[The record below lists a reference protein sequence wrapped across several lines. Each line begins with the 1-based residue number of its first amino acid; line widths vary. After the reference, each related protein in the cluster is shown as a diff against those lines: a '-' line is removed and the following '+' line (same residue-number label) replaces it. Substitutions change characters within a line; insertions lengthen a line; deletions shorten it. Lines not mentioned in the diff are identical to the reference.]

1 MPFITAAIHLNFLAD
16 VSARRASMTV
26 AGANSRRIQPKVA
39 DHYVV
44 FCTGWPKRAGKF
56 DARWIPPPSG
66 ARFSLSHRCSMF
78 DVGRSMF
85 SLGSGVS
92 TRECSFRGNLSPS
105 GSTALEL
112 PKLAEILPGSSDS
125 LSKTQRDCLMMFTA
139 SSCADS
145 TFCRVPSGHT
155 TMTSSTRSALPR
167 PKVTGSSD

>member
-1 MPFITAAIHLNFLAD
+1 MLCFVQVGQNARGSSMRVGFHHHLVPASPSPMNQRNIEHRTSNG
-16 VSARRASMTV
+16 SANPRSLRR
-26 AGANSRRIQPKVA
+26 
-39 DHYVV
+39 
-44 FCTGWPKRAGKF
+44 
-56 DARWIPPPSG
+56 
-66 ARFSLSHRCSMF
+66 SMF

-167 PKVTGSSD
+167 PKVSGNSDCER